1 MNKETGFVGV
11 LAAAGLPEK
20 VKNSSPKREQRACNF
35 VAKVAFMVGWP
46 SYWAVD
52 LNSGRKTLPLCVC
65 CFRKGFQILS

>member
-11 LAAAGLPEK
+11 LAAVGLPALRTE
-20 VKNSSPKREQRACNF
+20 SIHNF